1 MTHETIRE
9 LAHNRAHREPA
20 AMAARTVAPSEL
32 ATPDAGG
39 SPRRFRVHGERA
51 SMYAS
56 RLGLRCIGPDLEI
69 DSFRPLSALDEAA
82 REDTRP
88 LTYLSSRRYASAL
101 AGRSGLTVVTTPD
114 LQACV
119 PPENGML
126 LTDGAP
132 RNTFYSIMGA
142 AHELGLFECLEAFIG
157 SDAKISPTAVISPNV
172 YVSDHAEI
180 GPGAVIL
187 PNTFVGPG
195 VVVKPNAVI
204 GGDGF
209 EATSGIERRIVPHA
223 GGVWLAEGA
232 QVGSCT
238 CVDKGLFGD
247 FTVVGS
253 HTLIDNLVHFAHS
266 ARAGRFCS
274 IIARAEIA
282 GSVVLDDGVWVGPN
296 ASINQGLRIGAH
308 CYIGTGSVVM
318 RDLGSYSMASGSPAK
333 PFARVCECRAMI
345 FFEAGRS
352 ECGTCG
358 KKYVLAGDKVQ
369 RA

>member
-1 MTHETIRE
+1 
-9 LAHNRAHREPA
+9 
-20 AMAARTVAPSEL
+20 
-32 ATPDAGG
+32 
-39 SPRRFRVHGERA
+39 
-51 SMYAS
+51 MYAS
-56 RLGLRCIGPDLEI
+56 RLDLRCIGPDLEI
-69 DSFRPLSALDEAA
+69 DSFRPLSALDEAG
-82 REDTRP
+82 REDTQP
-88 LTYLSSRRYASAL
+88 LTYLSALRYAPAL
-101 AGRSGLTVVTTPD
+101 AGRSGLTVGTTPD

-126 LTDGAP
+126 LTDDAP
-132 RNTFYSIMGA
+132 RNAFYSIMSA
-142 AHELGLFECLEAFIG
+142 AHDLGCFECLETFISSG
-157 SDAKISPTAVISPNV
+157 AKISPTAVVSPNV

-247 FTVVGS
+247 FTAVGS
-253 HTLIDNLVHFAHS
+253 HTLIDNLVHFA
-266 ARAGRFCS
+266 RTGRFCS
-274 IIARAEIA
+274 IIACAEIS

-296 ASINQGLRIGAH
+296 ASINQGLRIGEH
-308 CYIGTGSVVM
+308 CYIGTGSVVT
-318 RDLGSYSMASGSPAK
+318 RDLDAYSLAYGSPAK
-333 PFARVCECRAMI
+333 PFARVCECRAKI
-345 FFEAGRS
+345 SFEDGRS
-352 ECGTCG
+352 ECGVCG
-358 KKYVLAGDKVQ
+358 NKYVLAGDKVQ